1 MNGLKEIYNSNKSNI
16 EDRLQYFCL
25 WVKCH
30 IEAMISLLRFFVSKI
45 LFICL
50 TERDH
55 KLAERQA
62 EREEEAGSPLSRE
75 PDAGLDPRTLRS

>member
-1 MNGLKEIYNSNKSNI
+1 M
-16 EDRLQYFCL
+16 
-25 WVKCH
+25 
-30 IEAMISLLRFFVSKI
+30 FVSERFAELFFFKI
-45 LFICL
+45 LFIYL

-55 KLAERQA
+55 KQAERQA